1 MNIFEFITNN
11 YCMTIFIVL
20 AVLIAINRV
29 TNLFF
34 SKLMLENNKIKIEA
48 AKIDKGGR

>member
-1 MNIFEFITNN
+1 MNIFEFIINN

-20 AVLIAINRV
+20 AVLVAINCV
-29 TNLFF
+29 TSLFF
-34 SKLMLENNKIKIEA
+34 NKLTLENNKIKIEA